1 MKRSIMVAIAL
12 VGFVGV
18 AAIVASVASSDA
30 GVANDSGTPTL
41 VGMSAGMR
49 FTDDRGNPRQPTAA
63 ERAQLAAA
71 FQADLAAL
79 TRNKRIPSGSKRE
92 ANGAVSAVVAPHKLQ
107 YLVVDVD
114 ADDNVTF
121 GHAQAD
127 DEGNVEPLPVNPLP
141 EM

>member
-1 MKRSIMVAIAL
+1 MVTLAL
-12 VGFVGV
+12 AASVGA

-30 GVANDSGTPTL
+30 GVANDSTAPTL
-41 VGMSAGMR
+41 VGTSAAMR

-79 TRNKRIPSGSKRE
+79 TRSKRMPSGSKRE
-92 ANGAVSAVVAPHKLQ
+92 PNGTVSAVVAPHKLQ
-107 YLVVDVD
+107 YLVVGVD
-114 ADDNVTF
+114 ADDNVSF
-121 GHAQAD
+121 AHAQAD
-127 DEGNVEPLPVNPLP
+127 DEGNVEPLPVNHLP

>member
-1 MKRSIMVAIAL
+1 MKKSIMVTIAL
-12 VGFVGV
+12 AGSIGV

-41 VGMSAGMR
+41 VGTSAGMR

-71 FQADLAAL
+71 FQADLADL

-92 ANGAVSAVVAPHKLQ
+92 PNGTVSAVVAPRKLQ
-107 YLVVDVD
+107 YLIVGVD

>member
-1 MKRSIMVAIAL
+1 MKKFIIATIAL
-12 VGFVGV
+12 AGSISI
-18 AAIVASVASSDA
+18 AAIVASVALSDA
-30 GVANDSGTPTL
+30 GVANDSGTPPF
-41 VGMSAGMR
+41 VGISAGMR

-71 FQADLAAL
+71 FQADLADL
-79 TRNKRIPSGSKRE
+79 TRNKRMPSGSKRE
-92 ANGAVSAVVAPHKLQ
+92 PNGAVSAVVAPRKLQ
-107 YLVVDVD
+107 YLVVNVD